1 MPSLRY
7 NAYTAP
13 RQAEPYRFGRLWTQP
28 SLLMRNS
35 TISTSKTELPARPAF
50 TTIDDVI
57 ERAEALVND
66 LKKIGERKYPFD
78 VRKASRKGE
87 PRKEVKLTFGG
98 YGNKRDSVQVRDGK
112 RTYFIDVEETDEGKP
127 YLRITESRF
136 TGEGKDRERNSIV
149 IFQEKAEEFAEAI
162 TQQAQKVSGK

>member
-13 RQAEPYRFGRLWTQP
+13 RQAEPYRSGKFWTQP
-28 SLLMRNS
+28 SLPMRNS
-35 TISTSKTELPARPAF
+35 TISTSKTELPAGPAF

-57 ERAEALVND
+57 ERAEALLDD

-78 VRKASRKGE
+78 VRKASRKSE
-87 PRKEVKLTFGG
+87 TRKEVRLTFGG

-112 RTYFIDVEETDEGKP
+112 RTYFIDVEKTAEGKP

-136 TGEGKDRERNSIV
+136 TGEGKDRERSSIV
-149 IFQEKAEEFAEAI
+149 VFQEKAEEFANAI
-162 TQQAQKVSGK
+162 THQAQNV